1 MKKKYFKKYFLIIF
15 FIFLFIFFFI
25 IFFTNFTKK
34 NTNVVLDK
42 VQYENEDNH
51 NSNIINSISYSSKD
65 LKGNEYKI
73 FAKQGEID
81 LVDSDIIYLTD
92 VKAQITLNEKPD
104 IITITSNY
112 GKYNILNYDTIFS
125 INVKINYIDNII
137 TGDYMDYSM
146 INNLLIISKD
156 VVYKNF
162 ENILSADVIELDT
175 ITKNTKIFMHN
186 TEDKVKFKNFN

>member
-1 MKKKYFKKYFLIIF
+1 MAKKKKLRNYFLIIF
-15 FIFLFIFFFI
+15 FISICI
-25 IFFTNFTKK
+25 IFFTKFSKK

-42 VQYENEDNH
+42 VQNENEDIH
-51 NSNIINSISYSSKD
+51 NSNIIESISYSSKD
-65 LKGNEYKI
+65 LNGNEYKI
-73 FAKQGEID
+73 FAKKGEID

-92 VKAQITLNEKPD
+92 VKAQIILNKKLD

-112 GKYNILNYDTIFS
+112 GKYNILNYETIFS
-125 INVKINYIDNII
+125 KNVEINYIDNVI

-146 INNLLIISKD
+146 LNNQLIISKD
-156 VVYKNF
+156 VVYKNL

-186 TEDKVKFKNFN
+186 SEDQVKVKNFN